1 MEVSGIV
8 LGLTMEI
15 LELVV
20 IVGVPLALGL
30 LWNQWAGG
38 ASGFLM
44 GTFYAL
50 YWANSFHGIAGSGT
64 VLLAYIVSPMLI
76 GYMAGALNKRSDNF
90 KRLLISGFVAC
101 YNWRHSNVY
110 YIPNVSCKRC
120 HRNNW
125 ICIDRLGTYACRCTD
140 RCCGQSFL
148 LVRHG
153 KLANTQIFLNPL
165 LFLGTILSQIS
176 CDKKTCINYKEGHCS
191 LTNPEKVGNAC
202 LDFED
207 AMDALRLKADAI
219 KGTLG

>member
-1 MEVSGIV
+1 MSKDWKRWTKNDLIFGIILPIIAVFVIVLISKLPALIGGGPGIV

-50 YWANSFHGIAGSGT
+50 YWANSFHGISGSGT

-90 KRLLISGFVAC
+90 KRILISGLVA
-101 YNWRHSNVY
+101 STIGGIVMFTIFQMSTANVVTGIIGFALTVLARMLAAVLTAIVVKVFFWY
-110 YIPNVSCKRC
+110 GMGAQKHPNVS
-120 HRNNW
+120 
-125 ICIDRLGTYACRCTD
+125 
-140 RCCGQSFL
+140 
-148 LVRHG
+148 
-153 KLANTQIFLNPL
+153 
-165 LFLGTILSQIS
+165 
-176 CDKKTCINYKEGHCS
+176 
-191 LTNPEKVGNAC
+191 
-202 LDFED
+202 
-207 AMDALRLKADAI
+207 
-219 KGTLG
+219 

>member
-1 MEVSGIV
+1 MGLDWKKWTKNDIIFGIILPVIAVFVIVLISKLQSLVGGEPGIV

-50 YWANSFHGIAGSGT
+50 YWSNSFNGMHGSGT

-90 KRLLISGFVAC
+90 KRILISSLIASIIGGIVIFSIFQLSSANVVTGVLGF
-101 YNWRHSNVY
+101 
-110 YIPNVSCKRC
+110 
-120 HRNNW
+120 
-125 ICIDRLGTYACRCTD
+125 
-140 RCCGQSFL
+140 
-148 LVRHG
+148 
-153 KLANTQIFLNPL
+153 
-165 LFLGTILSQIS
+165 
-176 CDKKTCINYKEGHCS
+176 S
-191 LTNPEKVGNAC
+191 LTVLARIVAAVLTAVVVKVFFWYGMGSGKDQN
-202 LDFED
+202 
-207 AMDALRLKADAI
+207 I
-219 KGTLG
+219 S